1 MPDLAACFEHA
12 GWPAEE
18 LEPGVWR
25 CTFAD
30 ETGAPHDLYVLAAE
44 EWVHLAVSPLLR
56 IEWADRSER
65 PARLPAYLMTA
76 LLRLNQDLRLA
87 RLALDEDGDIN
98 LLADLPAHVLAAHI
112 GPSVFAETLEL
123 LAYYAD
129 QLAPQLWALAADAS
143 D

>member
-1 MPDLAACFEHA
+1 MPNLAAHFEQA

-18 LEPGVWR
+18 IEQGIWS

-30 ETGAPHDLYVLAAE
+30 EAGATHDLYVLAAD

-56 IEWADRSER
+56 IEHP
-65 PARLPAYLMTA
+65 PAHLLAA

-98 LLADLPAHVLAAHI
+98 LLADLLAHVLATHL
-112 GPSVFAETLEL
+112 GPSLFGETLEL
-123 LAYYAD
+123 LAYYTD
-129 QLAPQLWALAADAS
+129 RLAPQLRELAASAPE
-143 D
+143 